1 MRYAWLFL
9 IGIPLLVILT
19 YIGVNDKKV
28 VLEKFGMFGDS
39 AIPYGEFVKST
50 HTEKELPE
58 FRKEWAKKDP
68 KIKSGDIDWWNKLPI
83 TQQKKMIAEYTKLK
97 EERQKIDDI

>member
-19 YIGVNDKKV
+19 YIGVNDKKA

-39 AIPYGEFVKST
+39 AISYGEFIKST
-50 HTEKELPE
+50 HTENELPE

-68 KIKSGDIDWWNKLPI
+68 KIKSNQIDSWNKLSI
-83 TQQKKMIAEYTKLK
+83 KEQKKIIADNIKLK